1 MFHEQALPDRVENG
15 RPSGGSGE
23 PAAVD
28 IGLAELA
35 SESIIVCDPEGVV
48 RYWNP
53 AAEALYGWPAL
64 ATIGRR
70 MDELFAGHD
79 LHAEHW
85 RLLLQEGRWRGPVRR
100 RTAAGP
106 PVTVSIRQTVR
117 YDAAGVPHDVVEYGR
132 GCQLA
137 VAHDGMPERAEPYRA
152 TAACWELDISEA
164 RASIE
169 EIVALAEGDIIAHL
183 KQNPDR
189 LERLLSR
196 SRIVN
201 LNDKAV
207 RLFGGNAG
215 RETIIARPILDYWPD
230 ECRPVLGEVLLAV
243 STRSG
248 WQIAQTRALN
258 AGGFLQGAS
267 VAGWRSLDGTRADTI
282 YLMVNGVASDDRS
295 AWELHASE
303 DRYRKLIHH
312 MPTALWQIDA
322 RAAGEV
328 FDRLRSEGVTDIA
341 GFLEAHPEL
350 VELAKD
356 VVRVTE
362 VNREAVSLLRGRSA
376 ADLIRPVRYLFAAT
390 PKLANRVMA
399 AHFEGRRNFVEQ
411 AKVFTLDGQA
421 RDVVF
426 SVTYPA
432 PPEQLDTTFIT
443 MLDVTERLHTEA
455 QLQRLEADHAH
466 AARISTLGELAT
478 SIAHEVRQPLA
489 AIVTNA
495 ETSLRWLSR
504 DDFDIAKIRQLTSR
518 IVSSAHRAND
528 IIQRIRSL
536 AARQPPERVP
546 LDLADVAE
554 EALFFVRHDIE
565 FKKITLSIN
574 AARGLPGVLGDRVQL
589 QQVIVNLLVN
599 SVQAI
604 VQAGRPARR
613 IWVSIDAA
621 EGGMVSFSIRD
632 SGPGIAD
639 ADLDRI
645 FESFFT
651 TKEGGVGIGLAVCQS
666 IVRAHGGS
674 IGASNHAGGGAHFR
688 FALPGLPSSTEGA
701 AGSIA
706 P

>member
-1 MFHEQALPDRVENG
+1 MFHEQALPDQIEKGHRRSDG
-15 RPSGGSGE
+15 SGGS
-23 PAAVD
+23 AAVD
-28 IGLAELA
+28 VTLADLA
-35 SESIIVCDPEGVV
+35 SESIIVCGLDGIV

-79 LHAEHW
+79 LHSGHW
-85 RLLLQEGRWRGPVRR
+85 RLLLQEGRWQGPAQR
-100 RTAAGP
+100 RTAAGLP
-106 PVTVSIRQTVR
+106 ITVSVRQTVR
-117 YDAAGVPHDVVEYGR
+117 YDATGVPRDVVEYGR
-132 GCQLA
+132 GSQLA
-137 VAHDGMPERAEPYRA
+137 VAQDGMPERAEPYRA

-169 EIVALAEGDIIAHL
+169 EIVALADGDIVAYL
-183 KQNPDR
+183 QQNPDR
-189 LERLLSR
+189 LERILAR

-207 RLFGGNAG
+207 RLFGGNADRG
-215 RETIIARPILDYWPD
+215 TMIARPILDYWPAA
-230 ECRPVLGEVLLAV
+230 CRPVLGEVLLAV
-243 STRSG
+243 STRPG
-248 WQIAQTRALN
+248 WQITQTRALN

-267 VAGWRSLDGTRADTI
+267 VAAWRSLDGTRADTM
-282 YLMVNGVASDDRS
+282 YLMVNGVVSDDRS

-341 GFLEAHPEL
+341 GFLDAHPEL
-350 VELAKD
+350 IELAQD

-362 VNREAVSLLRGRSA
+362 VNREAVSLLRGRTA

-390 PKLANRVMA
+390 PKLANRVMV
-399 AHFEGRRNFVEQ
+399 AHFEGRRNFTEQ

-443 MLDVTERLHTEA
+443 MLDVTERLRTEA

-466 AARISTLGELAT
+466 AARISTLGELTT
-478 SIAHEVRQPLA
+478 SIAHEVKQPLA
-489 AIVTNA
+489 AIVTNG

-504 DDFDIAKIRQLTSR
+504 DDFDVAKIRQLTTR
-518 IVSSAHRAND
+518 IVSSAYRAND

-536 AARQPPERVP
+536 AARQPPERAA

-565 FKKITLSIN
+565 SRRIALSIN
-574 AARGLPGVLGDRVQL
+574 AARGLPRVLGDRVQL

-604 VQAGRPARR
+604 SQAGRPARR
-613 IWVSIDAA
+613 IWVSIGSA

-632 SGPGIAD
+632 SGPGIAA

-666 IVRAHGGS
+666 IVRAHGGC
-674 IGASNHAGGGAHFR
+674 IGASNHAGGGAHLWFT
-688 FALPGLPSSTEGA
+688 LPGLPA
-701 AGSIA
+701 
-706 P
+706 